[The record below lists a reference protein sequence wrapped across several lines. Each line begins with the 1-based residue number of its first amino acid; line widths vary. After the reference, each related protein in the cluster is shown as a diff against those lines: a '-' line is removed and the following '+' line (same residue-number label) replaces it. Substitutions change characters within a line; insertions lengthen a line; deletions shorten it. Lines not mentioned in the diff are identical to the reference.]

1 MLISCNSCNSKYL
14 VNSAELKPDG
24 RNVQCA
30 NCGNQWFQESQVF
43 DDNVKD
49 DLTSEVTDGDSLKQE
64 KNNTSISNLPSTYVQ
79 EPKVSILNSI
89 YSDTFSSAFSLLLF
103 SIIFQVEMWYLLM
116 QSMPW
121 IHLMLN
127 ELVLIFQACIY
138 LSLTMGSK
146 HWILSMH

>member
-49 DLTSEVTDGDSLKQE
+49 NLTSEVNDGDSLKQE
-64 KNNTSISNLPSTYVQ
+64 KNKTSIIVGRQRN
-79 EPKVSILNSI
+79 
-89 YSDTFSSAFSLLLF
+89 
-103 SIIFQVEMWYLLM
+103 FQ
-116 QSMPW
+116 S
-121 IHLMLN
+121 
-127 ELVLIFQACIY
+127 FQRIVY
-138 LSLTMGSK
+138 M
-146 HWILSMH
+146 IV

>member
-49 DLTSEVTDGDSLKQE
+49 NLTSEVNDGDSLKQE
-64 KNNTSISNLPSTYVQ
+64 KT
-79 EPKVSILNSI
+79 
-89 YSDTFSSAFSLLLF
+89 
-103 SIIFQVEMWYLLM
+103 
-116 QSMPW
+116 
-121 IHLMLN
+121 IHL
-127 ELVLIFQACIY
+127 FQTFHQPMFK
-138 LSLTMGSK
+138 SPR
-146 HWILSMH
+146 

>member
-49 DLTSEVTDGDSLKQE
+49 NLTSEVNDGDSLKQE
-64 KNNTSISNLPSTYVQ
+64 KNKTSISNLPSTYVQ

-89 YSDTFSSAFSLLLF
+89 LLVLF
-103 SIIFQVEMWYLLM
+103 VILLIILYWFFQN
-116 QSMPW
+116 SN
-121 IHLMLN
+121 IN
-127 ELVLIFQACIY
+127 SLVLIQFYINEFFFNLNMIINDIAKIIHQLIN
-138 LSLTMGSK
+138 
-146 HWILSMH
+146 

>member
-43 DDNVKD
+43 DDNVKE
-49 DLTSEVTDGDSLKQE
+49 DLNSEVNDGDSLNQE
-64 KNNTSISNLPSTYVQ
+64 KNKTSISNLPSTYVQ

-89 YSDTFSSAFSLLLF
+89 LLVLF
-103 SIIFQVEMWYLLM
+103 VILLIIFYWFFQKSNINSLVLM
-116 QSMPW
+116 QFYINEFFFNLNMIINDIAKI
-121 IHLMLN
+121 IHQ
-127 ELVLIFQACIY
+127 LIN
-138 LSLTMGSK
+138 
-146 HWILSMH
+146 

>member
-49 DLTSEVTDGDSLKQE
+49 NLTSEVNDSDSLKQE
-64 KNNTSISNLPSTYVQ
+64 ENKTSISNLPSTYVQ

-89 YSDTFSSAFSLLLF
+89 LLVLF
-103 SIIFQVEMWYLLM
+103 VILLIIFYWFFQK
-116 QSMPW
+116 SN
-121 IHLMLN
+121 IN
-127 ELVLIFQACIY
+127 SLVLIQFYINEFFFNLNMIINDIAKIIHQLIN
-138 LSLTMGSK
+138 
-146 HWILSMH
+146 

>member
-43 DDNVKD
+43 DDNVKE
-49 DLTSEVTDGDSLKQE
+49 DLKSEVNDGNSLKQE

-89 YSDTFSSAFSLLLF
+89 LLVLF
-103 SIIFQVEMWYLLM
+103 VILLIIFYWFFQK
-116 QSMPW
+116 SN
-121 IHLMLN
+121 IN
-127 ELVLIFQACIY
+127 SLVLIQFYINEFFFNLNMIINDIAKIIHQLIN
-138 LSLTMGSK
+138 
-146 HWILSMH
+146 

>member
-1 MLISCNSCNSKYL
+1 MLISCNSCNFKYL

-43 DDNVKD
+43 DDNVKK
-49 DLTSEVTDGDSLKQE
+49 DLTSEVNDGDSLKQE

-89 YSDTFSSAFSLLLF
+89 LLVLF
-103 SIIFQVEMWYLLM
+103 VILLIIFYWFFQKSNINSLVLM
-116 QSMPW
+116 QFYINEFFFNLNMIINDIAKI
-121 IHLMLN
+121 IHQ
-127 ELVLIFQACIY
+127 LIN
-138 LSLTMGSK
+138 
-146 HWILSMH
+146 

>member
-49 DLTSEVTDGDSLKQE
+49 NLSSEVNDGDSLKQE
-64 KNNTSISNLPSTYVQ
+64 ENKTSISNLPSTYVQ
-79 EPKVSILNSI
+79 EPKVSVLNSI
-89 YSDTFSSAFSLLLF
+89 LLVLF
-103 SIIFQVEMWYLLM
+103 VILLIILYWFFQN
-116 QSMPW
+116 SN
-121 IHLMLN
+121 IN
-127 ELVLIFQACIY
+127 SLVLIQFYINEFFFNLNMIINDIAKIIHQLIN
-138 LSLTMGSK
+138 
-146 HWILSMH
+146 

>member
-43 DDNVKD
+43 DDNVKE
-49 DLTSEVTDGDSLKQE
+49 DLTFEVNDGDSLKQE
-64 KNNTSISNLPSTYVQ
+64 KNKTSISNLPSTYVQ

-89 YSDTFSSAFSLLLF
+89 LLVLF
-103 SIIFQVEMWYLLM
+103 VILLIIFYWFFQK
-116 QSMPW
+116 SN
-121 IHLMLN
+121 IN
-127 ELVLIFQACIY
+127 SLVLIQFYINEFFFNLNMIINDIAKIIHQLIN
-138 LSLTMGSK
+138 
-146 HWILSMH
+146 

>member
-24 RNVQCA
+24 RNVKCA

-49 DLTSEVTDGDSLKQE
+49 NLTYAVNDGDSLKQE
-64 KNNTSISNLPSTYVQ
+64 KNKTSISNLPSTYVQ

-89 YSDTFSSAFSLLLF
+89 LLVLF
-103 SIIFQVEMWYLLM
+103 VILLIIFYWFFQK
-116 QSMPW
+116 SN
-121 IHLMLN
+121 IN
-127 ELVLIFQACIY
+127 SLVLIQFYINEFFFNLNMIINDIAKIIHQLIN
-138 LSLTMGSK
+138 
-146 HWILSMH
+146 

>member
-43 DDNVKD
+43 DDNSKD
-49 DLTSEVTDGDSLKQE
+49 NLISEVNDGSSLKQE
-64 KNNTSISNLPSTYVQ
+64 KNKTSISNLPSTYVQ

-89 YSDTFSSAFSLLLF
+89 LLVLF
-103 SIIFQVEMWYLLM
+103 VILLIIFYWFYQK
-116 QSMPW
+116 SN
-121 IHLMLN
+121 IN
-127 ELVLIFQACIY
+127 SLVLIQFYINEFFFNLNMIINDIAKIIHQLIN
-138 LSLTMGSK
+138 
-146 HWILSMH
+146 

>member
-49 DLTSEVTDGDSLKQE
+49 NLTSEVNDGDSLKQE
-64 KNNTSISNLPSTYVQ
+64 KNKTSISNLPSTYVQ

-89 YSDTFSSAFSLLLF
+89 LLF
-103 SIIFQVEMWYLLM
+103 LFVILLIIFYWFFQK
-116 QSMPW
+116 SN
-121 IHLMLN
+121 IN
-127 ELVLIFQACIY
+127 SLVLIQFYINEFFFNLNMVINDIAKIIHQLIN
-138 LSLTMGSK
+138 
-146 HWILSMH
+146 

>member
-49 DLTSEVTDGDSLKQE
+49 NLTSEANDGDSLKQE
-64 KNNTSISNLPSTYVQ
+64 KNKTSISNLPSTYVQ

-89 YSDTFSSAFSLLLF
+89 LLVLF
-103 SIIFQVEMWYLLM
+103 VILLIIFYWFFQK
-116 QSMPW
+116 SN
-121 IHLMLN
+121 IN
-127 ELVLIFQACIY
+127 SLVLIQFYINEFFFNLNMIINDIAKIIHQLIN
-138 LSLTMGSK
+138 
-146 HWILSMH
+146 

>member
-43 DDNVKD
+43 DDNVKE
-49 DLTSEVTDGDSLKQE
+49 DLNSEVNDGDSLNQE
-64 KNNTSISNLPSTYVQ
+64 KNKTSISNLPSTYVQ

-89 YSDTFSSAFSLLLF
+89 LLVLF
-103 SIIFQVEMWYLLM
+103 VILLIIFYWFFQK
-116 QSMPW
+116 SN
-121 IHLMLN
+121 IN
-127 ELVLIFQACIY
+127 SLVLIQFYINEFFFNLNMIINDIAKIIHQLIN
-138 LSLTMGSK
+138 
-146 HWILSMH
+146 

>member
-43 DDNVKD
+43 DDNIKE
-49 DLTSEVTDGDSLKQE
+49 DLIPEVNDEGSLNQE
-64 KNNTSISNLPSTYVQ
+64 KNKTSISNLPSTYVQ

-89 YSDTFSSAFSLLLF
+89 LLVLF
-103 SIIFQVEMWYLLM
+103 VILIIIFYWFIQN
-116 QSMPW
+116 SN
-121 IHLMLN
+121 IN
-127 ELVLIFQACIY
+127 SLVLIQFYINEFFFNINMIINDVAKIIHQLIN
-138 LSLTMGSK
+138 
-146 HWILSMH
+146 

>member
-43 DDNVKD
+43 DDNAKD
-49 DLTSEVTDGDSLKQE
+49 DLTSKVNDGSSLKQE
-64 KNNTSISNLPSTYVQ
+64 KNKTSISNLPSTYVQ

-89 YSDTFSSAFSLLLF
+89 LLVLF
-103 SIIFQVEMWYLLM
+103 VILIIIFYWFIQN
-116 QSMPW
+116 SN
-121 IHLMLN
+121 IN
-127 ELVLIFQACIY
+127 SLVLIQFYINEFFFNINMIINDVAKIIHQLIN
-138 LSLTMGSK
+138 
-146 HWILSMH
+146 

>member
-49 DLTSEVTDGDSLKQE
+49 NLNSEVNDGDSLKQE
-64 KNNTSISNLPSTYVQ
+64 KNKTSISNLPSTYVQ

-89 YSDTFSSAFSLLLF
+89 LLVLF
-103 SIIFQVEMWYLLM
+103 VILLM
-116 QSMPW
+116 IFYWFFQKSN
-121 IHLMLN
+121 IN
-127 ELVLIFQACIY
+127 SLVLIQFYINEFFFNLNMIINDIAKIIHQLIN
-138 LSLTMGSK
+138 
-146 HWILSMH
+146 

>member
-49 DLTSEVTDGDSLKQE
+49 NLTSEVNDDGSLKQE
-64 KNNTSISNLPSTYVQ
+64 KNKTSISNLPSTYVQ

-89 YSDTFSSAFSLLLF
+89 LLVLF
-103 SIIFQVEMWYLLM
+103 VILLIIFYWFFQK
-116 QSMPW
+116 SN
-121 IHLMLN
+121 IN
-127 ELVLIFQACIY
+127 SLVLIKFYINEFFFNLNMIINDIAKIIHQLIN
-138 LSLTMGSK
+138 
-146 HWILSMH
+146 

>member
-49 DLTSEVTDGDSLKQE
+49 NLNSEVNEGDSLKQE
-64 KNNTSISNLPSTYVQ
+64 KNKTSISNLPSTYVQ

-89 YSDTFSSAFSLLLF
+89 LLVLF
-103 SIIFQVEMWYLLM
+103 VILLIILYWFFQN
-116 QSMPW
+116 SN
-121 IHLMLN
+121 IN
-127 ELVLIFQACIY
+127 SLVLIQFYINEFFFNLNMIINDIAKIIHQLIN
-138 LSLTMGSK
+138 
-146 HWILSMH
+146 

>member
-43 DDNVKD
+43 DDNVKED
-49 DLTSEVTDGDSLKQE
+49 INSEVNDGDSLNQE
-64 KNNTSISNLPSTYVQ
+64 KNKTSISNLPSTYVQ

-89 YSDTFSSAFSLLLF
+89 LLVLF
-103 SIIFQVEMWYLLM
+103 VILLIIFYWFFQKSNINSLVLM
-116 QSMPW
+116 QFYINEFFFNLNMIINDIAKI
-121 IHLMLN
+121 IHQ
-127 ELVLIFQACIY
+127 LIN
-138 LSLTMGSK
+138 
-146 HWILSMH
+146 

>member
-49 DLTSEVTDGDSLKQE
+49 NLTSEVNDGGSLNQE
-64 KNNTSISNLPSTYVQ
+64 KNKTSISNLPSTYVQ

-89 YSDTFSSAFSLLLF
+89 LLVLF
-103 SIIFQVEMWYLLM
+103 VILLIIFYWFFQK
-116 QSMPW
+116 SN
-121 IHLMLN
+121 IN
-127 ELVLIFQACIY
+127 SLVLIQFYINEFFFNLNMIINDIAKIIHQLIN
-138 LSLTMGSK
+138 
-146 HWILSMH
+146 

>member
-49 DLTSEVTDGDSLKQE
+49 NLNSEVNEGDSLKQA
-64 KNNTSISNLPSTYVQ
+64 KNKTSISNLPSTYVQ

-89 YSDTFSSAFSLLLF
+89 LLVLF
-103 SIIFQVEMWYLLM
+103 VILLIIFYWFFQK
-116 QSMPW
+116 SN
-121 IHLMLN
+121 IN
-127 ELVLIFQACIY
+127 SLVLIQFYINEFFFNLNMIINDIAKIIHQLIN
-138 LSLTMGSK
+138 
-146 HWILSMH
+146 

>member
-43 DDNVKD
+43 DDNVKE
-49 DLTSEVTDGDSLKQE
+49 DLTPKVNDSSSLKQE
-64 KNNTSISNLPSTYVQ
+64 KNKTSISNLPSTYVQ

-89 YSDTFSSAFSLLLF
+89 LLVLF
-103 SIIFQVEMWYLLM
+103 VILLIIFYWFFQK
-116 QSMPW
+116 SN
-121 IHLMLN
+121 IN
-127 ELVLIFQACIY
+127 SLVLIQFYINEFFFNLNMIINDIAKIIHQLIN
-138 LSLTMGSK
+138 
-146 HWILSMH
+146 

>member
-49 DLTSEVTDGDSLKQE
+49 NLNSEV
-64 KNNTSISNLPSTYVQ
+64 N
-79 EPKVSILNSI
+79 
-89 YSDTFSSAFSLLLF
+89 
-103 SIIFQVEMWYLLM
+103 
-116 QSMPW
+116 
-121 IHLMLN
+121 
-127 ELVLIFQACIY
+127 
-138 LSLTMGSK
+138 
-146 HWILSMH
+146 

>member
-43 DDNVKD
+43 DDNVKE
-49 DLTSEVTDGDSLKQE
+49 DLNSEVNDGDSLNQE
-64 KNNTSISNLPSTYVQ
+64 KNKTSISNLPSTYVQ

-89 YSDTFSSAFSLLLF
+89 LLVLF
-103 SIIFQVEMWYLLM
+103 VILLIIFYWFFQK
-116 QSMPW
+116 SN
-121 IHLMLN
+121 IN
-127 ELVLIFQACIY
+127 SLVLIKFYINEFFFNLNMIINDIAKIIHQLIN
-138 LSLTMGSK
+138 
-146 HWILSMH
+146 

>member
-43 DDNVKD
+43 DDNIKE
-49 DLTSEVTDGDSLKQE
+49 DLIPEINDEGSLKQE
-64 KNNTSISNLPSTYVQ
+64 KNKTSISNLPSTYVQ

-89 YSDTFSSAFSLLLF
+89 LLVLF
-103 SIIFQVEMWYLLM
+103 VILLIILYWFFQN
-116 QSMPW
+116 SN
-121 IHLMLN
+121 IN
-127 ELVLIFQACIY
+127 SLVLIQFYINEFFFNLNMIINDIAKIIHQLIN
-138 LSLTMGSK
+138 
-146 HWILSMH
+146 

>member
-43 DDNVKD
+43 DDNIKE
-49 DLTSEVTDGDSLKQE
+49 DLIPEVNDEGSLNQE
-64 KNNTSISNLPSTYVQ
+64 KNKTSISNLPSTYVQ

-89 YSDTFSSAFSLLLF
+89 LLVLF
-103 SIIFQVEMWYLLM
+103 VILIIIFYWFIQN
-116 QSMPW
+116 SN
-121 IHLMLN
+121 IN
-127 ELVLIFQACIY
+127 SLVLIQFYINEFFFNLNMIINDIAKIIHQLIN
-138 LSLTMGSK
+138 
-146 HWILSMH
+146 

>member
-49 DLTSEVTDGDSLKQE
+49 NLTSEVNDGDSLKQE
-64 KNNTSISNLPSTYVQ
+64 KNKTSISHLPSIYVQ

-89 YSDTFSSAFSLLLF
+89 LLVLFVILLITFYWF
-103 SIIFQVEMWYLLM
+103 FQK
-116 QSMPW
+116 SN
-121 IHLMLN
+121 IN
-127 ELVLIFQACIY
+127 SLVLIKFYINEFFFNLDMIIKDIAKIIHQLIN
-138 LSLTMGSK
+138 
-146 HWILSMH
+146 

>member
-49 DLTSEVTDGDSLKQE
+49 NLTSEANDGDSLKQE

-89 YSDTFSSAFSLLLF
+89 LLVLF
-103 SIIFQVEMWYLLM
+103 VILLIIFYWFFQK
-116 QSMPW
+116 SN
-121 IHLMLN
+121 IN
-127 ELVLIFQACIY
+127 SLVLIQFYINEFFFNLNMIINDIAKIIHQLIN
-138 LSLTMGSK
+138 
-146 HWILSMH
+146 